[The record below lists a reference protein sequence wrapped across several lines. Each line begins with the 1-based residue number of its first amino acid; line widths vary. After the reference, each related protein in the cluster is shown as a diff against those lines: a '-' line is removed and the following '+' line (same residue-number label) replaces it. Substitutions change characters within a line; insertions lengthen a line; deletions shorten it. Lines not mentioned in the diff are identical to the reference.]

1 MVVLAGSNCSSWAG
15 GTMDLSSSN
24 SSWIWA
30 VKDGPAISSNDL
42 STTLH
47 QHTNQGS
54 FTLDLTKAQGGNS
67 ADPFV
72 NTAVTATAAGG
83 SSPTAAAA
91 AQSPSGSSNSSSGD
105 SSGGASGD
113 SSGGSSGGGGQDPPG
128 RHQALLA
135 HGALMGVAFVALFP
149 LGAIAVRVLSFR
161 GLIWFHA
168 ATQIFA
174 YTLALAGM
182 GLGVWIATKPDY
194 IVRSFLF
201 SKFQR
206 NANHTIRQQINTYH
220 PVTGLIVISLLAF
233 QPILGLIH
241 HYTFKQYDRRTFWT
255 ASHVWVG
262 RVVITLGII
271 NGGLGMKLSDAGRS
285 NEIAYGVLAGL
296 VWVVWMSVVLWS
308 TFGPSRD
315 ARARDTGEKSERSAE
330 GSEEGLRRHSPGAVA

>member
-1 MVVLAGSNCSSWAG
+1 
-15 GTMDLSSSN
+15 
-24 SSWIWA
+24 
-30 VKDGPAISSNDL
+30 
-42 STTLH
+42 
-47 QHTNQGS
+47 
-54 FTLDLTKAQGGNS
+54 
-67 ADPFV
+67 
-72 NTAVTATAAGG
+72 
-83 SSPTAAAA
+83 
-91 AQSPSGSSNSSSGD
+91 
-105 SSGGASGD
+105 
-113 SSGGSSGGGGQDPPG
+113 
-128 RHQALLA
+128 
-135 HGALMGVAFVALFP
+135 MGVAFVALFP

-206 NANHTIRQQINTYH
+206 NANHTIHQQINTYH

-330 GSEEGLRRHSPGAVA
+330 GSEEGFRKHSPGAVA